1 MRLTGSL
8 VSAYLRG
15 KTPPVIAVK
24 VKISALPLIRW
35 GQTDSRG
42 TTMTNDWYTND
53 EYFNHGVT
61 FLQVLGFDVSP
72 AYPSFCLTANTRL
85 RQQSWVSVVITRL
98 CCGHIHRLWTHT
110 QSHNEKKRQISELVP
125 PIRWPKSASAQHHC
139 GTFRRAWLSATYC
152 HTLIIREGLSQE
164 SCQLRYIRLLR
175 LIKKTN
181 IRQRKNHAALCFS
194 CPVCP

>member
-15 KTPPVIAVK
+15 KTPPVTAVK
-24 VKISALPLIRW
+24 AKISALPLIRW
-35 GQTDSRG
+35 GQTDRG

-53 EYFNHGVT
+53 EYFNHDAT

-85 RQQSWVSVVITRL
+85 RQQSWVSVVIIRL
-98 CCGHIHRLWTHT
+98 CCGHIHSLWTHT
-110 QSHNEKKRQISELVP
+110 QSHNEKKRQISELFS

-139 GTFRRAWLSATYC
+139 GTFRRARLSATYI

-164 SCQLRYIRLLR
+164 SCQLRYIRLLC
-175 LIKKTN
+175 LI
-181 IRQRKNHAALCFS
+181 
-194 CPVCP
+194 